1 MKASYGLLTLL
12 LLTMTGCKQQELLKG
27 LEQRQA
33 NEVLALL
40 QRNHIQAIKKDQVKE
55 GYLISVSPE
64 DFSASVEL
72 LRIYNLPSGPRIEIA
87 QMFPTDSLISSP
99 LAEMARLY
107 SAIEQRLEQSLTA
120 LEGVTSAQVH
130 ISYTFDTGNNGKKKE
145 PEHVAALINYD
156 RELDSSLMIS
166 DIKRFLKNAFNNL
179 SYDNISVVLTRS
191 PALPPLPVPQV
202 KQSSNDWVDY
212 RWALVFPLFIGLG
225 GLVFV
230 GYRYKLRKLPHG

>member
-1 MKASYGLLTLL
+1 MKAFYGLFALVILML
-12 LLTMTGCKQQELLKG
+12 TGCKQQELLKG

-40 QRNHIQAIKKDQVKE
+40 QRNHIQAVKKDLAKE
-55 GYLISVSPE
+55 GYEISVSPE

-87 QMFPTDSLISSP
+87 QMFPADSLISSP

-107 SAIEQRLEQSLTA
+107 SAIEQRLEQSLMA

-130 ISYTFDTGNNGKKKE
+130 VSYSFDTGNNGRKKE

-156 RELDSSLMIS
+156 RDLDSSLMIS
-166 DIKRFLKNAFNNL
+166 DIKRLLKNSFNNL
-179 SYDNISVVLTRS
+179 SYENISVVLSRS
-191 PALPPLPVPQV
+191 PVRPLLPVAHTEPV
-202 KQSSNDWVDY
+202 ENGWLTYGWMIGILLTVVLGG
-212 RWALVFPLFIGLG
+212 AAFIG
-225 GLVFV
+225 FK
-230 GYRYKLRKLPHG
+230 YQYKKMRNG